1 MSPMDSM
8 QQVPVAEGL
17 FEVQADG
24 VRLIGTHCRSCGSYY
39 FPKALSCRNPL
50 CRDKQIEDTL
60 LGPHGTLYSYTRQA
74 YQPPA
79 LFRMENWAPY
89 AIGLVEL
96 PQGLRVM
103 GMMCDCPSD
112 ALRIGMSVQLTVQ
125 TLFHDDE
132 GRAVLTYK
140 FKPAEPSQATG
151 VSA

>member
-1 MSPMDSM
+1 MTPMDSV

-17 FEVQADG
+17 FQVQADG

-50 CRDKQIEDTL
+50 CREKQIEYTL
-60 LGPHGTLYSYTRQA
+60 LGPSGTLYSYTLQA

-89 AIGLVEL
+89 AIGLVAL

-103 GMMCDCPSD
+103 GMMCDCSPA
-112 ALRIGMSVQLTVQ
+112 ALRIGMPVQLTAQ
-125 TLFHDDE
+125 TLYHDDE
-132 GRAVLTYK
+132 GRAVLTYM
-140 FKPAEPSQATG
+140 FKPAEPSHPTG